1 MGEAKWKAKFAEL
14 TAKTHKEQA
23 IWWLNGFW
31 ESDPAVS
38 AKEAENIWG
47 FAHMFIKLD
56 AKNGKA
62 GNEID
67 ELMAHRFLE
76 QLGETLTVVEM
87 RERLRKIDIDNN
99 KRVAL
104 SEYLLSRYNKPV
116 EVLIVAPQ
124 GSGNQKELEAAE
136 AQLAVVAT
144 ALEKQLAAEESV
156 RKAEASLQAAVDDL
170 KAQEDAY
177 RHQCEALE
185 AKANDS
191 KLGAVQKNKA
201 ANELAQLKA
210 KDPMPLQ
217 RAKITQEAAL
227 RAVQKERKAAEAA
240 TAECQAR
247 MDEAQKSL
255 AELRQNGGVPQGQ
268 MWWLDRELIEA
279 QKYMP
284 KSKQRAQ

>member
-1 MGEAKWKAKFAEL
+1 MAWKAQFAQL

-23 IWWLNGFW
+23 VWWLNGFW
-31 ESDPAVS
+31 ESGAQ
-38 AKEAENIWG
+38 KEAENIWL
-47 FAHMFIKLD
+47 FAQTFIKLD
-56 AKNGKA
+56 SKGKA
-62 GNEID
+62 GNELD

-76 QLGETLTVVEM
+76 QLGETLTVVEL

-104 SEYLLSRYNKPV
+104 SEYLLSRYGRSV
-116 EVLIVAPQ
+116 DDLVAAPQ
-124 GSGNQKELEAAE
+124 GSGNQKELEDAE
-136 AQLAVVAT
+136 RRLNEVAT
-144 ALEKQLAAEESV
+144 SLAKQQAAEESV

-177 RHQCEALE
+177 RKQCEALE
-185 AKANDS
+185 SKSQDS
-191 KLGAVQKNKA
+191 KLGAVQRNKA

-240 TAECQAR
+240 TAEC
-247 MDEAQKSL
+247 EAKVRDAETAL
-255 AELRQNGGVPQGQ
+255 NELRQNGGVPQGQ
-268 MWWLDRELIEA
+268 MWWLDRELKEA

-284 KSKQRAQ
+284 SSKLKKMQGQ

>member
-1 MGEAKWKAKFAEL
+1 MAWKAKFSEV
-14 TAKTHKEQA
+14 TSKTYKDQA

-31 ESDPAVS
+31 EHDGA
-38 AKEAENIWG
+38 AKEAETIWTITNL
-47 FAHMFIKLD
+47 FIKLD
-56 AKNGKA
+56 EKQGKA
-62 GNEID
+62 GNELD
-67 ELMAHRFLE
+67 ELSAHRFLE
-76 QLGETLTVVEM
+76 QMGETLTVVEM

-104 SEYLLSRYNKPV
+104 SEYLLVRYGKGV
-116 EVLIVAPQ
+116 EALVAAPQ
-124 GSGNQKELEAAE
+124 GSGNQKEIEAAE
-136 AQLAVVAT
+136 ARFAVVAA

-177 RHQCEALE
+177 RTQCETLE
-185 AKANDS
+185 AKSTDS
-191 KLGAVQKNKA
+191 KLGAVQRNKA

-240 TAECQAR
+240 TADCQAKVE
-247 MDEAQKSL
+247 EAQQGLNDLK
-255 AELRQNGGVPQGQ
+255 QNGGVPQGQ
-268 MWWLDRELIEA
+268 MWWLERELAEA

-284 KSKQRAQ
+284 KNKQRKA